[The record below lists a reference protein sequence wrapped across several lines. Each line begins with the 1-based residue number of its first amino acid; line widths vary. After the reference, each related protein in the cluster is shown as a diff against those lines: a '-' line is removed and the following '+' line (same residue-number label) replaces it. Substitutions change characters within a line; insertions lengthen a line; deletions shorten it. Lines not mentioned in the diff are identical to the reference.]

1 MRITFIIV
9 ALLFATLTI
18 AFTVLPI
25 GTIALIP
32 VALAILFSILA
43 VLKSKDRKKIFP
55 KWLLFFSFVLF
66 LVIVGKDVFMKDQVV
81 VDQKFQLE
89 KQNSQQQAQKELEE
103 LEGVK

>member
-9 ALLFATLTI
+9 AIFFATLTI
-18 AFTVLPI
+18 AFTVLPM

-32 VALAILFSILA
+32 VALAFLFSLFA
-43 VLKSKDRKKIFP
+43 VLKSKERKKTFP
-55 KWLLFFSFVLF
+55 KWILFFSFVLF
-66 LVIVGKDVFMKDQVV
+66 LVVVGKDVFMKDKVV
-81 VDQKFQLE
+81 IDQKFQLE